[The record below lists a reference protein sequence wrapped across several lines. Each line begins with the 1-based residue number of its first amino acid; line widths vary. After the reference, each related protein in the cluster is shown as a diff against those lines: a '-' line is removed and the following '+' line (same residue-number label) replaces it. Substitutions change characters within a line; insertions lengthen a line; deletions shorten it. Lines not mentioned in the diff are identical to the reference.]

1 MDGLL
6 NKLYSSRNGC
16 RIGSHFCGALAY
28 ANDIVLL
35 ARAAAAMRTMLKI
48 CEDYAQDFDVII
60 IIIII
65 IIITVIYSFIKM
77 QHKMTMHNW

>member
-1 MDGLL
+1 MDVASVL
-6 NKLYSSRNGC
+6 
-16 RIGSHFCGALAY
+16 IFVVHWHMPT
-28 ANDIVLL
+28 IVLL
-35 ARAAAAMRTMLKI
+35 AQAAAAMRTMLKI

-65 IIITVIYSFIKM
+65 IYSFIKM